1 MLEKTKGTIKKQ
13 SRDTGS
19 IGCTRHKTKEK
30 GQSRNNPET
39 QAALGT
45 QNTRQNKR
53 DNQETI
59 QRHGQHWVHKTQ
71 DKTKGTIKKQ
81 SRDTGSIGYTRHK
94 TKQKGGNLGTQG
106 FQSFL

>member
-19 IGCTRHKTKEK
+19 IGCTRHKTKQK

-39 QAALGT
+39 QAALGKQDT
-45 QNTRQNKR
+45 EGRQR
-53 DNQETI
+53 
-59 QRHGQHWVHKTQ
+59 
-71 DKTKGTIKKQ
+71 KTKKSQHRKSQMSYRDPTKKP
-81 SRDTGSIGYTRHK
+81 GV
-94 TKQKGGNLGTQG
+94 NLGTQG

>member
-19 IGCTRHKTKEK
+19 IGCTRHKTKQK

-39 QAALGT
+39 RVALGA
-45 QNTRQNKR
+45 QDTRQNKR

-59 QRHGQHWVHKTQ
+59 QRHRQHWANRTQ
-71 DKTKGTIKKQ
+71 KEDKE
-81 SRDTGSIGYTRHK
+81 R
-94 TKQKGGNLGTQG
+94 QKNHNTENHR
-106 FQSFL
+106 